1 MILIFEADRR
11 LWKSSA
17 GISTNLIPMSKT
29 TFGTYHYPAIQVVAE
44 RLFQRSLSD
53 HCVDRSLPVG
63 KVAFL
68 MEKVMAYKIRWLA
81 VSQTYLSALFSCQ
94 RTATAC
100 QPVKANSRTID
111 FYRMTSG
118 VAGKGRKPRPPVC
131 I

>member
-1 MILIFEADRR
+1 
-11 LWKSSA
+11 
-17 GISTNLIPMSKT
+17 MSKT
-29 TFGTYHYPAIQVVAE
+29 TSGTYHYPVNTGHGGTA
-44 RLFQRSLSD
+44 F
-53 HCVDRSLPVG
+53 P
-63 KVAFL
+63 KVALGSLRGSLASFW
-68 MEKVMAYKIRWLA
+68 KGHGVQSPWLA

-118 VAGKGRKPRPPVC
+118 VAGKGRTPRPPVC